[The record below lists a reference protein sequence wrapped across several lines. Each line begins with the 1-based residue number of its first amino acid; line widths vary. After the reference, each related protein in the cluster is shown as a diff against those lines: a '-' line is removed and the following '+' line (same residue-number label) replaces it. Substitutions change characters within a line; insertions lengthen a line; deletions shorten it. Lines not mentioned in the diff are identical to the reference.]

1 MTMAG
6 NTELLTQFGV
16 ISAMRTGNPTA
27 DMLLM
32 GLVPLLL
39 SHMASSNIRET
50 FLKFLRAIFW
60 FWRDSSYY
68 TRSIQFTAG
77 NYRGSMNRDVDERN
91 NILQKALSLYIAYLQ
106 RTTSIMSGCAVAD
119 LSLLAVKERSTFDYD
134 QWRMVHGGTSEQ
146 LKAYDISTIPASDQW
161 IQVKP
166 GIEFMRTTNRED
178 EDKEKKDSSAFAMTT
193 IFQFRTLAGPKAAV
207 KIDAFV
213 QDAFD
218 WYIQSME
225 EKSKD
230 NARYMYVMVTP
241 THGPSKSSEE
251 TPTGH
256 TFKRYRLSD
265 EKKFASLFFPEK
277 AELLRLF
284 GLFMRKEG
292 KFPKP

>member
-1 MTMAG
+1 
-6 NTELLTQFGV
+6 
-16 ISAMRTGNPTA
+16 
-27 DMLLM
+27 
-32 GLVPLLL
+32 
-39 SHMASSNIRET
+39 
-50 FLKFLRAIFW
+50 
-60 FWRDSSYY
+60 
-68 TRSIQFTAG
+68 
-77 NYRGSMNRDVDERN
+77 
-91 NILQKALSLYIAYLQ
+91 
-106 RTTSIMSGCAVAD
+106 MSGCAVAD

-166 GIEFMRTTNRED
+166 GIGAFFFRLWRTPRKRKRMRHAGWRMGGKQMTSSHAEFMRTTNRED

-292 KFPKP
+292 KLYAARTSSRLRPPLLKLRTDLVRSPLSPKP